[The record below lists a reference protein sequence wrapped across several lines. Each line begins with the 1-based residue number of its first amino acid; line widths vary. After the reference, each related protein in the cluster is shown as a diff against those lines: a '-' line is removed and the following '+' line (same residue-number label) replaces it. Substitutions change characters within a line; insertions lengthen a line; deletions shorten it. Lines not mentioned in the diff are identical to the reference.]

1 MMTSY
6 DQVAWAAVI
15 QPMGN
20 RYNMP
25 CPNHTLGTGWTWSKD
40 WSEPVQKLNGGRIGK
55 LEAEP
60 KVFCEAA
67 SFAVLKHFKKEN
79 ILKYKRRFKM
89 NSIYYVI
96 IM

>member
-25 CPNHTLGTGWTWSKD
+25 CPNQSRWWNRLVPVQRLVQKPVQKLVQTGS
-40 WSEPVQKLNGGRIGK
+40 QKLNGGRIGK
-55 LEAEP
+55 LEGEP

-67 SFAVLKHFKKEN
+67 IFADLKHFKKEH
-79 ILKYKRRFKM
+79 FE
-89 NSIYYVI
+89 V
-96 IM
+96 

>member
-25 CPNHTLGTGWTWSKD
+25 CPNHTLMKLVA
-40 WSEPVQKLNGGRIGK
+40 PVQRLEKSQTGTNRFAKLNGGRIGK

-67 SFAVLKHFKKEN
+67 IFADLKHFKKEH
-79 ILKYKRRFKM
+79 FE
-89 NSIYYVI
+89 V
-96 IM
+96 

>member
-1 MMTSY
+1 MTSY

-25 CPNHTLGTGWTWSKD
+25 CPNHTLMKQVGPGPKTWLGVKSQTGTNRFT
-40 WSEPVQKLNGGRIGK
+40 KLNGGRIGK
-55 LEAEP
+55 LEGEP

-67 SFAVLKHFKKEN
+67 IFADLKHFKKEH
-79 ILKYKRRFKM
+79 FE
-89 NSIYYVI
+89 V
-96 IM
+96 